1 MKHLACVILIL
12 VGALIVIPSV
22 TTSVHANPGTG
33 TVCILPSKNTSCP
46 ILPFTFGNLTAGSS
60 LTIGVF
66 VQASDDM
73 GGFDIYVKSD
83 NTVLNPTSAAF
94 GGLIVSPSLSV
105 ICVNGSPQPGSGAC
119 TTGTANGPGVVE
131 VQTLEASGQN
141 ECLGQPTCSG
151 MAFTITYTVQ
161 ATGGNT
167 AISYPKAPGCASSTS
182 DPTDCVLIFDNFGTV
197 LSENI
202 QTGSFTN
209 AAPAANFAAAPIR
222 GPAPLAVTFNAS
234 SSVPSPGNTITRYN
248 WTFGDGA
255 TASITGPT
263 LVHTYNDAA
272 NYSATLKIQ
281 DNGGHESAI
290 KGPLIISVLCSFI
303 CANPS
308 SLTII
313 ASKNV
318 NSTISVS
325 GIIPFNGTIALA
337 YQVSPVV
344 PNAPT
349 GTFNTTTV
357 NVSPGQTRFSK
368 FTVST
373 TASTPAGDYTV
384 NVTGSVGSYHHFIII
399 NVKVTFTDFQVL
411 QTPSTLTLSQGQNS
425 VSNITVTSLSGFTG
439 TIALKA
445 TNSSNDVLGFLSKSS
460 VSLTSAKVTDSSL
473 LYVIVQSGTPAGSYK
488 ITVRGNGTGLLG
500 PLIHSANVTV
510 VVPPPDFVGGAAP
523 TSIQIKGGSSGT
535 CAISITGLNGFTG
548 TINLSANSSA
558 TLGINPSLSPP
569 SVTITSTSGPVASG
583 LTISTLGTTPPGTY
597 MVQVNASTTQ
607 IKRYVNIT
615 LTVLPS
621 LPSIKIEAAGVSSN
635 SAVAGNRVTMT
646 VSVANPG
653 AVPAN
658 ITIVMDVSTASGS
671 NITVA
676 QQRVVVTPS
685 QPQTI
690 VLSWDTGQWSSDTYH
705 VYARVIGEPTSTLN
719 QALSAGQ
726 VALAAPPSTGQTL
739 FDILPW
745 ITTAIATAAA
755 VALGVVA
762 LRGRR
767 PPTESA

>member
-94 GGLIVSPSLSV
+94 GPLIVSPSLSI
-105 ICVNGSPQPGSGAC
+105 ICI
-119 TTGTANGPGVVE
+119 PGVVE

-167 AISYPKAPGCASSTS
+167 AISYPKAPGCASSTT
-182 DPTDCVLIFDNFGTV
+182 DPTDCVLVFDNFGTV

-325 GIIPFNGTIALA
+325 LQGR
-337 YQVSPVV
+337 S
-344 PNAPT
+344 
-349 GTFNTTTV
+349 
-357 NVSPGQTRFSK
+357 TR
-368 FTVST
+368 
-373 TASTPAGDYTV
+373 
-384 NVTGSVGSYHHFIII
+384 
-399 NVKVTFTDFQVL
+399 QL
-411 QTPSTLTLSQGQNS
+411 
-425 VSNITVTSLSGFTG
+425 
-439 TIALKA
+439 
-445 TNSSNDVLGFLSKSS
+445 
-460 VSLTSAKVTDSSL
+460 
-473 LYVIVQSGTPAGSYK
+473 
-488 ITVRGNGTGLLG
+488 
-500 PLIHSANVTV
+500 
-510 VVPPPDFVGGAAP
+510 
-523 TSIQIKGGSSGT
+523 
-535 CAISITGLNGFTG
+535 
-548 TINLSANSSA
+548 
-558 TLGINPSLSPP
+558 
-569 SVTITSTSGPVASG
+569 
-583 LTISTLGTTPPGTY
+583 
-597 MVQVNASTTQ
+597 
-607 IKRYVNIT
+607 
-615 LTVLPS
+615 
-621 LPSIKIEAAGVSSN
+621 
-635 SAVAGNRVTMT
+635 
-646 VSVANPG
+646 
-653 AVPAN
+653 
-658 ITIVMDVSTASGS
+658 
-671 NITVA
+671 
-676 QQRVVVTPS
+676 
-685 QPQTI
+685 
-690 VLSWDTGQWSSDTYH
+690 
-705 VYARVIGEPTSTLN
+705 
-719 QALSAGQ
+719 
-726 VALAAPPSTGQTL
+726 
-739 FDILPW
+739 
-745 ITTAIATAAA
+745 
-755 VALGVVA
+755 
-762 LRGRR
+762 
-767 PPTESA
+767 